1 MAALGNL
8 RARSGTRLFP
18 GRAEAVS
25 AVRFYLAEL
34 LNGCPVADEVIL
46 CASELAANAV
56 IHSDSGQ
63 PEGQFAVRAE
73 VCPGQYVRVEVGDQ
87 GGSWSEFTHDD
98 RPHGLD
104 LVRLLAGEGN
114 WGITGSSSGRVAW
127 ARLSWAA
134 SVR

>member
-1 MAALGNL
+1 MAAVGNL

-73 VCPGQYVRVEVGDQ
+73 VCPGQYVRDV
-87 GGSWSEFTHDD
+87 
-98 RPHGLD
+98 
-104 LVRLLAGEGN
+104 
-114 WGITGSSSGRVAW
+114 
-127 ARLSWAA
+127 
-134 SVR
+134 